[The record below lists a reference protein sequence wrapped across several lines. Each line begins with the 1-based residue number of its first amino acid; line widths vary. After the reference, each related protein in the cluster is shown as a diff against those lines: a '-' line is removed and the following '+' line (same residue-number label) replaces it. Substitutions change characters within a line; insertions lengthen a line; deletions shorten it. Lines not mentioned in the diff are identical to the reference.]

1 MFVNKGVKTDTPPIS
16 VQPMG
21 ADNDFALS
29 YRKTP
34 YLIQAAQQGS
44 VEIFQMLVDSGRPIF
59 ELGHIC
65 LSKKRKN
72 SVVSNVIACAAYNGH
87 AKLLKYLINK
97 STSSLIDQ
105 INLPCQESLD
115 IRPLKTGPMVAEFEG
130 YTPLML
136 AVVSEKASL
145 EIVK

>member
-1 MFVNKGVKTDTPPIS
+1 
-16 VQPMG
+16 
-21 ADNDFALS
+21 
-29 YRKTP
+29 
-34 YLIQAAQQGS
+34 
-44 VEIFQMLVDSGRPIF
+44 MLVDSGRPIF

-97 STSSLIDQ
+97 STSSLTDQ

-115 IRPLKTGPMVAEFEG
+115 IRPVKTGPMVAEFEG

-136 AVVSEKASL
+136 AVVSEKA
-145 EIVK
+145 